1 MNKEFIQ
8 RILVPIDGS
17 AHSSQ
22 AVLSAIQIAEKFAA
36 AIYFLHVKAI
46 HTAGDDVYLVDD
58 VLSANDQIAQSI
70 IQSTMQKVPQEISS
84 YSRILYGHPAK
95 TILTYA
101 NEINADLL
109 IMGSR
114 GLGKIKSI
122 VLGSVSQEVLNQ
134 IKIPVMICK

>member
-1 MNKEFIQ
+1 MKKEFIQ

-17 AHSSQ
+17 THSSQ

-36 AIYFLHVKAI
+36 TIYFLHVKDI
-46 HTAGDDVYLVDD
+46 HTAGNDVYLVDD
-58 VLSANDQIAQSI
+58 VLSKNDQIAQSI
-70 IQSTMQKVPQEISS
+70 IDSAIQKIPQEISS

-101 NEINADLL
+101 NEIEADLL

-134 IKIPVMICK
+134 IKIPIMICK